1 MLKIDE
7 RIAYGGQALNFVW
20 RKFYNLELR
29 SDLRLFFI
37 PFIKG
42 YALEKMP
49 FGQKWL
55 RAATIDKLER
65 VMLSEAQTEH
75 CYVCAFVYLYF
86 WSSDLSVC
94 VCV

>member
-1 MLKIDE
+1 MMLEIDE
-7 RIAYGGQALNFVW
+7 RTSLR
-20 RKFYNLELR
+20 RKSSKFCLTKVYNLELR

-75 CYVCAFVYLYF
+75 CSVCAFVYLYF
-86 WSSDLSVC
+86 
-94 VCV
+94 